1 MEIQLTH
8 NATFYPNAR
17 KVVVNGSDIQLTKKE
32 TGLLNFLY
40 RNKNEVSSRS
50 EVLTEI
56 WGDNNYFNG
65 RSMDVYVCRLRKIL
79 NALNDIEI
87 ISVRGKGHKLI
98 IAESKEVWS

>member
-8 NATFYPNAR
+8 NATFYPDEQ
-17 KVVVNGSDIQLTKKE
+17 KVVVDGSDIQLTKKE

-40 RNKNEVSSRS
+40 RHKNEVSSRS
-50 EVLTEI
+50 EILTEV

-65 RSMDVYVCRLRKIL
+65 RSMDVYICRLRKIL
-79 NALNDIEI
+79 NTLTEIKI

-98 IAESKEVWS
+98 IAESKDS